1 MTTNVELNYVK
12 DLARKYMEMA
22 SGEEMNMRRKR
33 WRDLY
38 SLKKPDR
45 PPIVCLDAD
54 WGQVTQ
60 EDMVC
65 TDSVYRSLEATFK
78 SRLCVF
84 GMGDDTVFYPYIVV
98 RHPWDRNILYW
109 SAMWNWGVDFPGN
122 QCKETGSVSLF
133 IDPPIKDEKDLAKI
147 HVPDAVEAIR
157 LEKQELTEQK
167 RVYDDIFQGII
178 PVRIVFTY
186 CPVLGHLASLMM
198 GLETLMIKMAQ
209 EPDFVHALMNI
220 LQKAELQFLDQFDQ
234 ARSWT
239 GESNCHGNGPN
250 MFPESVKTTPADVPW
265 QASDL
270 WGRTE
275 SQEFQLASPAMT
287 DEFLVTYQKP
297 IMERFKYTEYGCCE
311 DLTRKLDAVMKISN
325 LRAIVNSPWTDLKTM
340 ADKCRDQYVIV
351 WRQPF
356 SEIMSAKDDHDI
368 RADVERGL
376 KITRGCFRSVF
387 CRDVNWNEVDNPPH
401 RIRMWIREAKRA
413 AEMYSD

>member
-1 MTTNVELNYVK
+1 M
-12 DLARKYMEMA
+12 
-22 SGEEMNMRRKR
+22 
-33 WRDLY
+33 
-38 SLKKPDR
+38 
-45 PPIVCLDAD
+45 
-54 WGQVTQ
+54 
-60 EDMVC
+60 
-65 TDSVYRSLEATFK
+65 
-78 SRLCVF
+78 
-84 GMGDDTVFYPYIVV
+84 
-98 RHPWDRNILYW
+98 
-109 SAMWNWGVDFPGN
+109 
-122 QCKETGSVSLF
+122 SLF

-368 RADVERGL
+368 RAER
-376 KITRGCFRSVF
+376 
-387 CRDVNWNEVDNPPH
+387 
-401 RIRMWIREAKRA
+401 RA
-413 AEMYSD
+413 RLEDHTGMF